1 MIGIMTGHNDIIP
14 NDIVDIVL
22 FMRYN
27 SSIETCDGIPV
38 LSAEVELMKY
48 TMTVKEAAG
57 IWHISEKNCASGM
70 TDTVSVISIYSIPG
84 R

>member
-1 MIGIMTGHNDIIP
+1 MTEHNYIIRNDIA
-14 NDIVDIVL
+14 DIVL
-22 FMRYN
+22 FIRYN

-48 TMTVKEAAG
+48 TMTVKEASG

-70 TDTVSVISIYSIPG
+70 TDTVWVIPIYSIPG

>member
-1 MIGIMTGHNDIIP
+1 MTEHNYISRNDIA
-14 NDIVDIVL
+14 DIVL
-22 FMRYN
+22 FIRYN

-48 TMTVKEAAG
+48 TMTVKEAVG

-70 TDTVSVISIYSIPG
+70 TDTVSVIPIYSISG

>member
-1 MIGIMTGHNDIIP
+1 MTEHNYISRNDIA
-14 NDIVDIVL
+14 DILL
-22 FMRYN
+22 FIRYN

>member
-1 MIGIMTGHNDIIP
+1 MTEHNYIIRNDIA
-14 NDIVDIVL
+14 DIVL
-22 FMRYN
+22 FIRYN

-70 TDTVSVISIYSIPG
+70 TDTVSLSSTRI
-84 R
+84 

>member
-1 MIGIMTGHNDIIP
+1 MTEHNYIIRNDIA
-14 NDIVDIVL
+14 DIVL
-22 FMRYN
+22 FIRYN

-70 TDTVSVISIYSIPG
+70 TDTVSAILIYSTRG